1 MTSILKV
8 DTIQKADGSAATAAG
23 LGIAPSGS
31 ILQVVSHVENGLTS
45 FTNQTSAGTHRLLL
59 AANAADST
67 SHVSV
72 TITPSSTSSKIILF
86 AHVMYEGTT
95 APHEYLWSFHRDTT
109 FIGAPAS
116 GSNRRRGISTPGEN
130 YSAAV
135 DTTSTPESVSYQ
147 FVDTPN
153 STSAIT
159 YCVSYNTSTLS
170 GSLFLNRATLNS
182 DSTAY
187 ELGVSSIIAMEI
199 AG

>member
-1 MTSILKV
+1 MGLIRLNNQSLTNV
-8 DTIQKADGSAATAAG
+8 TALPFDAG
-23 LGIAPSGS
+23 K
-31 ILQVVSHVENGLTS
+31 ILQIQQHVEDGLTS

-59 AANAADST
+59 ASNAADST

-72 TITPSSTSSKIILF
+72 TITPSSTSSKIMLF

-116 GSNRRRGISTPGEN
+116 GSNRRRGISTAGEN
-130 YSAAV
+130 YSVAV
-135 DTTSTPESVSYQ
+135 DTASTPESVSYQ
-147 FVDTPN
+147 FVDSPS
-153 STSAIT
+153 STSPIT

-170 GSLFLNRATLNS
+170 GSLHLNKAVTNT
-182 DSTAY
+182 DSASY